1 MSTQIIQI
9 YLADGTAKN
18 VRVDSFTTVQVSL
31 KRKELD
37 VQFRNLSEFST
48 LFLRVLASIVF
59 RSATLL
65 FDFVRSEVVV
75 REAPKKTAIGYIT
88 HFENLKSVGKVL
100 ERLMTFLSDRHY
112 IQPQANGQQL
122 RFELRLRFLPR
133 GLHEMMQTQLVAY
146 LRQLK
151 LLRYLF
157 LWDQLL
163 NDYVRRIAWR
173 VDNEKA
179 IAMAAIAIRKRFPTI
194 TSQNVEKRLDF
205 TVIDAEGGL
214 LRYLPES
221 LVVAS
226 KKKQLQKQLIAAVRK
241 IAHLS
246 ELECVSHFMKQLRSI
261 TRFDTE
267 VFRVSIGNSWHKPV
281 ELFIGPHFGI
291 AYKNENTKE
300 PVTLCDLRSV
310 IDLSLRRLD
319 SQTEHCALRVKI
331 SGCAT
336 PMIITIPTISMAES
350 LAHLLDGYQMLLS
363 QQASVWCWTGSHDY
377 LRIPTNNLEVP
388 RKKSETLS
396 PVARRRIVVQP
407 DPPPR
412 VDIESTTLAETLH
425 LDPTSVHL
433 EELLGSG
440 QYGNVYRGLYSRNGK
455 RKHVAVK
462 VGKTDVAGEEAI
474 VADRL
479 LLEEANTMSRFDHE
493 NIIRLIGV
501 VCRKAVWVVLE
512 LAELGELRQYLKRE
526 RETLELFTLL
536 LFSRQIASAVE
547 YLHSHLYVHR
557 DLAARN
563 VLVVSPKTVKLSDF
577 GMSRF
582 LEATNTK
589 LPLKWLPV
597 ESLNERK
604 FTTRSDVYQLGVCF
618 WEILSLGEKPWQG
631 VRNHEIVT
639 KLENGNVLSQPER
652 CPNAVYD
659 LLFANVEVE
668 SGKKDR
674 KSSTSEKHF
683 NPDKLTLLSE
693 ETPKI
698 SATPFKVDI
707 AQLEAVV
714 LRRTLAEQRAQGN
727 ADDQWLREQELE
739 LEKERSV
746 GDLPHASIRIHDEFP
761 FRSND
766 PIHKSA
772 TELLQA
778 TGELSHSFEKPREE
792 LTNSVEKVLVILEQ
806 LVTVSGP
813 HRELLDQS
821 HKNRVKA
828 IESLLIADGRR
839 LTSTLSRA
847 IDSNWGKQEEAD
859 YCREAFR
866 ICCVLGANTRRYLET
881 FDDARLSSGVPLV
894 NVNHNL

>member
-9 YLADGTAKN
+9 YLADGSAKN
-18 VRVDSFTTVQVSL
+18 VRVDSFTTVQRILHV
-31 KRKELD
+31 
-37 VQFRNLSEFST
+37 
-48 LFLRVLASIVF
+48 
-59 RSATLL
+59 
-65 FDFVRSEVVV
+65 
-75 REAPKKTAIGYIT
+75 
-88 HFENLKSVGKVL
+88 VL
-100 ERLMTFLSDRHY
+100 EGIGVDRLSFGNFALRLCTVGSGGPGSTEEDSNWLHYSLRKPQIGNRHY

-133 GLHEMMQTQLVAY
+133 GLHEMMQTQLVA
-146 LRQLK
+146 
-151 LLRYLF
+151 YLF

-179 IAMAAIAIRKRFPTI
+179 IAMAAIAIRKRFPTL

-267 VFRVSIGNSWHKPV
+267 VFRVSIGNTWHKPV

-319 SQTEHCALRVKI
+319 SRTEHCALRVKI

-363 QQASVWCWTGSHDY
+363 QQASVWCWTD
-377 LRIPTNNLEVP
+377 LRMSTNNLEVP

-396 PVARRRIVVQP
+396 PVVRRRIVAQP
-407 DPPPR
+407 DPTPR

-425 LDPTSVHL
+425 LDPTSVYL

-479 LLEEANTMSRFDHE
+479 LLEEA
-493 NIIRLIGV
+493 LIGV

-526 RETLELFTLL
+526 RETLELSTLL

-547 YLHSHLYVHR
+547 YLHSHQYVHR

-563 VLVVSPKTVKLSDF
+563 VLVVNPKSVKLSDF

-639 KLENGNVLSQPER
+639 KLENGDVLSQPER
-652 CPNAVYD
+652 CPNAVYN
-659 LLFANVEVE
+659 LLLRMWKLKAE
-668 SGKKDR
+668 KKTENQRDQN
-674 KSSTSEKHF
+674 STSIVS
-683 NPDKLTLLSE
+683 DKLTLMSE

-714 LRRTLAEQRAQGN
+714 LRKTLAEQRAQGN

-778 TGELSHSFEKPREE
+778 TGELSHSFEKTREE
-792 LTNSVEKVLVILEQ
+792 LINNVERVLFILEQ

-813 HRELLDQS
+813 HQELLDQP
-821 HKNRVKA
+821 HKNRVKS
-828 IESLLIADGRR
+828 IESMLMADGRR
-839 LTSTLSRA
+839 LSSTLSRA
-847 IDSNWGKQEEAD
+847 IESNWGKQEEAD

-866 ICCVLGANTRRYLET
+866 ICCVLAANTRRYLET
-881 FDDARLSSGVPLV
+881 FDDARLSSGVPFV
-894 NVNHNL
+894 NVNQHL